1 MLFCLCAALFGELVC
16 AVHEI
21 RFFFS
26 LVRHFFLLM
35 SCILGYIS
43 LEHFQ
48 HATCVMCVVHVCFR
62 MCSYVKIFL
71 LSLYSRSLYALR
83 LVHSPRIFTPRESTG
98 SQSLFLPSF
107 PFCFIMCLKLFFLI
121 SHCYTFCIL
130 LCSAFTFLPRIYET
144 TLRNRIVCNLPMELS
159 NKE

>member
-71 LSLYSRSLYALR
+71 LSLHSRSLYALR

-107 PFCFIMCLKLFFLI
+107 
-121 SHCYTFCIL
+121 L

-144 TLRNRIVCNLPMELS
+144 TLRNRIVCKLPMELS